1 MFSYHEVILT
11 CTLNAFNSFEVGAQV
26 LNIFKSVQ
34 LFGISFIGITIII
47 IIIIIEQF
55 CCSRVKQDVNTAT
68 SSQSILDIEEIT
80 DREAAAG
87 KH

>member
-1 MFSYHEVILT
+1 MT

-34 LFGISFIGITIII
+34 LFGISFIGITII